1 MTLRQRLAQLEG
13 QRIATLLAP
22 HAWMIRET
30 AQQTGRSVAAVRA
43 EFTAITRFIFR
54 QPVDGDG
61 TIAAAPLVAWLAAR
75 YGMEPD
81 AVWANFLRQLSDAE
95 LRELHDPCLARLTDE
110 QLHAFVAACD
120 AQVRG
125 KPLTEAQ
132 TAALTAY
139 EACAGRRSREHGACA
154 GAVTR

>member
-1 MTLRQRLAQLEG
+1 MTLRQRLTELEDR
-13 QRIATLLAP
+13 RIATLLAP
-22 HAWMIRET
+22 YAGMIQET
-30 AQQTGRSVAAVRA
+30 AWRSGRSVAAVRT
-43 EFTAITRFIFR
+43 EFTAITRFILR
-54 QPVDGDG
+54 QPMDARG

-81 AVWANFLRQLSDAE
+81 AVWANFLQQMSDAE
-95 LRELHDPCLARLTDE
+95 LRELHDPCLARFTDE
-110 QLHAFVAACD
+110 QLHAFIAACD

-139 EACAGRRSREHGACA
+139 EACAGQRGRKHGACA